1 MLILVDALD
10 EGDPPEQQ
18 VLGFKGG
25 VAAGGNKAL
34 ALIVRLLADK
44 LPHNVKFLFTTRPD
58 AACGGIQAILA
69 RAFPHAGVTF
79 VTPDKLRQ
87 EEEASEAATEKVMV
101 LQTVLKECL
110 SEPSM
115 TAMVRKKWLEV
126 SPERRVEHHCCP
138 MIV

>member
-18 VLGFKGG
+18 VQGFKGG

-44 LPHNVKFLFTTRPD
+44 LPHNVRFLFTTRPD
-58 AACGGIQAILA
+58 AACGGIQAILS
-69 RAFPHAGVTF
+69 RAFPDARVRF
-79 VTPDKLRQ
+79 VTPENLRQ
-87 EEEASEAATEKVMV
+87 EEESSDTATDKVMV

-115 TAMVRKKWLEV
+115 TVAVRKKWLEA
-126 SPERRVEHHCCP
+126 SPRRR
-138 MIV
+138 I

>member
-1 MLILVDALD
+1 MILVDALD

-18 VLGFKGG
+18 VMGFKGG

-58 AACGGIQAILA
+58 AACGGIQDILA
-69 RAFPHAGVTF
+69 RAFPDDGIRF
-79 VTPDKLRQ
+79 VTPDNLRQ
-87 EEEASEAATEKVMV
+87 DEESKEAASDQVMV

-115 TAMVRKKWLEV
+115 TAIVRKKWLEV
-126 SPERRVEHHCCP
+126 SPECPAENHCP

>member
-18 VLGFKGG
+18 VMGFKGG

-58 AACGGIQAILA
+58 AACGGIQDILA
-69 RAFPHAGVTF
+69 RAFPDDGIRF
-79 VTPDKLRQ
+79 VTPDNLRQ
-87 EEEASEAATEKVMV
+87 DEESKEAASDKVMV

-115 TAMVRKKWLEV
+115 TAIVRKKWLEV
-126 SPERRVEHHCCP
+126 SPECPAENHCP